1 MPFFSRAMRSV
12 EPLNQER
19 AMQRVEK
26 FTSIKDCVERLAI
39 LNSMRFKPNQRG
51 VGSRDREVAALSK
64 KLKEFQN
71 PNFL

>member
-1 MPFFSRAMRSV
+1 
-12 EPLNQER
+12 
-19 AMQRVEK
+19 MQRVEK